1 MRLRRDSDSRAA
13 PPPTSRPI
21 GNRNPKPSLTI
32 GFHELPEWAQDNEW
46 IVGGYRRIQHR
57 WDGCL
62 HSVFEYLH
70 NETVNIHSHLAGAL
84 LFIYFLATLQE
95 VHLAQYPMATW
106 LDRTMLGL
114 FLTSAIFCL
123 MSSAT
128 VHAFACH
135 SQEVAAQC
143 TALDYS
149 GIILLILGS
158 FYPAVHFEFFCH
170 PREKLFYLILLTSIG
185 LGAAYIVLNPEYSKL
200 THRGTRT
207 GVFVGLSLSG
217 VIPTVHCILLQ
228 GLHTALVEQGVR
240 WIVLSAV
247 LYIVGAFLYA
257 NRIPERFAPG
267 KFDYFFA
274 SHQIFHVCVLAAVC
288 CHYTGILVGL
298 EHSYSDPNLCTA
310 ASG

>member
-1 MRLRRDSDSRAA
+1 MRLRRNSGSQPMPPSSCTNRK
-13 PPPTSRPI
+13 PPPTIS
-21 GNRNPKPSLTI
+21 
-32 GFHELPEWAQDNEW
+32 FHELPEWAQDNEW

-62 HSVFEYLH
+62 ESVFGYLH

-84 LFIYFLATLQE
+84 LFAYFLATFPE
-95 VHLAQYPMATW
+95 VHMAQYPTTW
-106 LDRTMLGL
+106 LDFTMLGL

-128 VHAFACH
+128 LHAVACH

-149 GIILLILGS
+149 GIILLIVGS
-158 FYPAVHFEFFCH
+158 FYPTLHFQFICH
-170 PREKLFYLILLTSIG
+170 PHEKLVSLALLTAVA
-185 LGAAYIVLNPEYSKL
+185 LGAAYTVLNPAYSKS

-207 GVFVGLSLSG
+207 SVFIGLGLSG
-217 VIPTVHCILLQ
+217 VIPTIYCMLREGLQ
-228 GLHTALVEQGVR
+228 KVFVDQGYG
-240 WIVLSAV
+240 WMVL
-247 LYIVGAFLYA
+247 GAFFYIGGGLLYA

-274 SHQIFHVCVLAAVC
+274 SHQIMHVCVLAAVGS
-288 CHYTGILVGL
+288 HYTGILTAL
-298 EHSYSDPNLCTA
+298 KYSYSDPNLCTA
-310 ASG
+310 ISS

>member
-1 MRLRRDSDSRAA
+1 S
-13 PPPTSRPI
+13 PTIS
-21 GNRNPKPSLTI
+21 
-32 GFHELPEWAQDNEW
+32 FHELPEWAQDNEW

-62 HSVFEYLH
+62 ESVFGCEDAFFLRLCAIFNGTLPDLH

-84 LFIYFLATLQE
+84 LFAYFLATFQE
-95 VHLAQYPMATW
+95 AHLAQYPTTW
-106 LDRTMLGL
+106 LDSMMLGL

-128 VHAFACH
+128 FHAVVCH

-143 TALDYS
+143 TTLDYS
-149 GIILLILGS
+149 GIVLLIVGS
-158 FYPAVHFEFFCH
+158 SYPSIHFAFFCH
-170 PREKLFYLILLTSIG
+170 PHEEIFYLVTLTAIA
-185 LGAAYIVLNPEYSKL
+185 LGAAYTVLSPEYSKP

-207 GVFVGLSLSG
+207 AVFVGLGLSG
-217 VIPTVHCILLQ
+217 IIPTAHCILRE
-228 GLHTALVEQGVR
+228 GFHTVMVERGFR
-240 WIVLSAV
+240 WIVLTAFFYIGGGM
-247 LYIVGAFLYA
+247 LYV

-288 CHYTGILVGL
+288 SHYTGILTGL
-298 EHSYSDPNLCTA
+298 KHAYSDPNCTA
-310 ASG
+310 VNG